1 MSTVC
6 ERETREEEIGRWGKR
21 RLVCARER
29 DPGVGKGGGGSLV
42 CLCTRVQAGR
52 RSGVR
57 AFQLRG

>member
-21 RLVCARER
+21 RLVCAREIQELE
-29 DPGVGKGGGGSLV
+29 KGGGGSLV
-42 CLCTRVQAGR
+42 CLCTCVQAGR

-57 AFQLRG
+57 VFQLRG